1 MDGKMDS
8 GYIPRDDVDLNFDP
22 CAGLDANQVLW
33 VLDHLLCLEI
43 AWHDGYPLS
52 QTLFTSL
59 HLDRL
64 LSPDNR
70 YPYTLTYGS
79 EDRPKADTEQI
90 LTHTVLRAYCI
101 AVAKCCHMVVEL
113 IKSQNFYEEEDFV
126 THLFGRELLPRIEW
140 NDADQ
145 ALNEALDWLHDAA
158 IESDVK
164 AAIELRLR
172 FRRSLLQ
179 SIYGEARDWDG
190 MGNAIERMDES
201 HRLGVST
208 PAAFTEKVQRELA
221 TSTPPRP
228 MLEVSWEDA
237 CKNWTRLCA
246 DVAEAERLTSF
257 WVRQNPACLQRAV
270 WAFVYREPQPVTYA
284 RAVMQDLLFAEGKV
298 ADDVPHYDLLLTDI
312 RELVLAGDALA
323 DPESFQVEMPSDP
336 RHVCSR
342 LIEGFMDKVFDEYL
356 NLYRMVCQNRCR
368 IRRTFT
374 QALPL
379 WNEIELTLAADADR
393 EINAIVSRRSLT
405 DRKGKQIRLNPLTS
419 WARNYKLKLLADT
432 ITLGFETDIYL
443 PDEHGQMYA
452 LLALYTTERETLL
465 KHIALFLQDRVAH
478 LTKSRDARYLAE
490 AEACRDYVRSLQLH
504 VACTHSLASA
514 LWKLYGMLLALE
526 LINTPKRPYAKTQL
540 LYEARMKPYFAVTDP
555 SPTSVVEFSGEK
567 YLDVPLTEIY
577 ATFDDEFKSV
587 KQNLGAL
594 KNSTPQQARYV
605 GTEDQWK
612 REIKQLETTCVA
624 IAVAV
629 SQLRRM
635 CEKYQIEELD
645 DDSSSLKG
653 KMEVSIPAPGKR
665 YHDWWVVPQLKE
677 IR

>member
-1 MDGKMDS
+1 MDS
-8 GYIPRDDVDLNFDP
+8 GYIPADDVDSNFDP
-22 CAGLDANQVLW
+22 CAGLEAEQLLW
-33 VLDHLLCLEI
+33 ILDHLLCLEI

-52 QTLFTSL
+52 QTLFTSV

-79 EDRPKADTEQI
+79 GDHTAVGAKQT

-126 THLFGRELLPRIEW
+126 THLFGRELLPRLEW
-140 NDADQ
+140 RDADQ
-145 ALNEALDWLHDAA
+145 ALNDALNWLHHAVA
-158 IESDVK
+158 IDSNVK

-179 SIYGEARDWDG
+179 SIYGEAKDWDG
-190 MGNAIERMDES
+190 LGNTIERMNAS
-201 HRLGVST
+201 HSLGMPT

-237 CKNWTRLCA
+237 CRNWTRLCA
-246 DVAEAERLTSF
+246 DIAEAERMTSF
-257 WVRQNPACLQRAV
+257 WVRQHPACLQRAA

-298 ADDVPHYDLLLTDI
+298 AGDVPHYDLLLTDI

-379 WNEIELTLAADADR
+379 WNEIELTLAADADL
-393 EINAIVSRRSLT
+393 EINTIVSRRSLT
-405 DRKGKQIRLNPLTS
+405 DRKGKPVQLNPLKS

-452 LLALYTTERETLL
+452 LLALFAAERETLF
-465 KHIALFLQDRVAH
+465 KHIALFLHDRVTN

-490 AEACRDYVRSLQLH
+490 AETSRDYIRSLQLH

-540 LYEARMKPYFAVTDP
+540 LYEARMKAYFAVTDP
-555 SPTSVVEFSGEK
+555 APPSVIEFSGEN
-567 YLDVPLTEIY
+567 YLDLPFTEIY
-577 ATFDDEFKSV
+577 AAFDDKFKSV

-594 KNSTPQQARYV
+594 KNLTPQQAKYV
-605 GTEDQWK
+605 GTEHQWK

-629 SQLRRM
+629 SQLRRL
-635 CEKYQIEELD
+635 CEKYEIEELD
-645 DDSSSLKG
+645 NVRSSLKG
-653 KMEVSIPAPGKR
+653 KMEVSIPAPSKR
-665 YHDWWVVPQLKE
+665 YHEWWVVPQLKE
-677 IR
+677 IRQ